1 MEREHIAL
9 GASAISAERP
19 LGWLA
24 TSSLALILALSA
36 GPTRASDLDAIPIA
50 LASVGPPDVQSVRNP
65 PPLVERLGTPRNGA
79 WQAAQRRSLATIAE
93 SERVSRG
100 VLGYPLAV
108 NRPGG
113 DGPFKLELPL
123 NLQVTADFVGSV
135 SPDRY
140 SSGTGGANPPDLHAL
155 DWTLEAN
162 VGLSR
167 RITKRTRIELGW
179 RVIRNRSNFAVY
191 DYDLSIWGIY
201 FRTQLD

>member
-1 MEREHIAL
+1 MEREHDAP
-9 GASAISAERP
+9 GASAVSAAGGIDR
-19 LGWLA
+19 LVAL
-24 TSSLALILALSA
+24 SLALAL
-36 GPTRASDLDAIPIA
+36 TFASVTSQAADLDAISVV
-50 LASVGPPDVQSVRNP
+50 LASVGPPDVQRVTSP
-65 PPLVERLGTPRNGA
+65 APLADRLGTPRDER
-79 WQAAQRRSLATIAE
+79 WYSVQHRSLSTLVE
-93 SERVSRG
+93 SDRASRG
-100 VLGYPLAV
+100 ILGYPLAV
-108 NRPGG
+108 DRPGG

-123 NLQVTADFVGSV
+123 HLQVTADFVGSV
-135 SPDRY
+135 SSDRY
-140 SSGTGGANPPDLHAL
+140 SRSTGIANPPDLHAL